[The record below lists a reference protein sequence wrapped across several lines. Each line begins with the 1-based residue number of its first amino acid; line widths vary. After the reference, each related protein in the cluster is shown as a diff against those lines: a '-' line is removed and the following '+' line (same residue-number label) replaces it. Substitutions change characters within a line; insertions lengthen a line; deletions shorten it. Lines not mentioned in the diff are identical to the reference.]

1 MNVLVVDD
9 NPRNIQIVGNIL
21 KAQSYHI
28 AYAMDG
34 AKALELAAQHAF
46 DLVLL
51 DVMMPGMDGFEVCRK
66 MRETEEMREVP
77 IIFLTAKTDTA
88 SIVKG
93 FELGANDYV
102 NKPFNSLELIA
113 RVKTQL
119 EISSKRQQLDQL
131 NKNLEQKVAERT
143 LELEHANKS
152 LKRLEKSKS
161 DFLAVIGHELRTPL
175 NALLGLTTLLQ
186 STTLSLEQQEFLFS
200 MKQASGRLA
209 RFSELALLIT
219 TLQTRHELPDMF
231 QLRVN
236 VLFEMAVH
244 ELQFLAAERSVLV
257 ETNALPDEMMVLG
270 DAELIR
276 KCLVILLENA
286 IHQLDPGGCVTLGAV
301 LENQHQICLQ
311 VSDNG
316 PGFSQ
321 DILDLFKENNE
332 QPFRPSRMLG
342 GLSLTAVKLIMDAH
356 GGSMALS
363 NQPDGGARVC
373 LKFNLFD
380 N

>member
-1 MNVLVVDD
+1 
-9 NPRNIQIVGNIL
+9 
-21 KAQSYHI
+21 
-28 AYAMDG
+28 
-34 AKALELAAQHAF
+34 
-46 DLVLL
+46 
-51 DVMMPGMDGFEVCRK
+51 
-66 MRETEEMREVP
+66 
-77 IIFLTAKTDTA
+77 
-88 SIVKG
+88 
-93 FELGANDYV
+93 
-102 NKPFNSLELIA
+102 
-113 RVKTQL
+113 
-119 EISSKRQQLDQL
+119 
-131 NKNLEQKVAERT
+131 
-143 LELEHANKS
+143 
-152 LKRLEKSKS
+152 
-161 DFLAVIGHELRTPL
+161 
-175 NALLGLTTLLQ
+175 
-186 STTLSLEQQEFLFS
+186 

-321 DILDLFKENNE
+321 DILDLLKKITSN
-332 QPFRPSRMLG
+332 PSDHPECWAVCR
-342 GLSLTAVKLIMDAH
+342 SLPL
-356 GGSMALS
+356 
-363 NQPDGGARVC
+363 N
-373 LKFNLFD
+373 
-380 N
+380 

>member
-186 STTLSLEQQEFLFS
+186 STTLSSEQQEFLFS